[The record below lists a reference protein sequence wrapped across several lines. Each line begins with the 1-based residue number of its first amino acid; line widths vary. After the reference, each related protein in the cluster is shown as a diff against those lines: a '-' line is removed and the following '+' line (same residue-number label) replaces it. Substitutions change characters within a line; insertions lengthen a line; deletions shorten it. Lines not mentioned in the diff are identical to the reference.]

1 MGRKISTSS
10 LFLAIAVFVLV
21 LLTALPGWLRHRPP
35 NQVPAKSNIQSSL
48 AGANASTG
56 SGEATVSSEG
66 QSVDV
71 EKAADLQNRGT
82 EMLTQGKVDEAVGQ
96 FTAALKLHP
105 EAEDTHTTL

>member
-1 MGRKISTSS
+1 MAHRKQHRPGGKNGTRGMGRKISSSS
-10 LFLAIAVFVLV
+10 LFLAIAVVGLV

-56 SGEATVSSEG
+56 SVEATVSSEG

-71 EKAADLQNRGT
+71 ERQPTSRTGELSC
-82 EMLTQGKVDEAVGQ
+82 
-96 FTAALKLHP
+96 
-105 EAEDTHTTL
+105 